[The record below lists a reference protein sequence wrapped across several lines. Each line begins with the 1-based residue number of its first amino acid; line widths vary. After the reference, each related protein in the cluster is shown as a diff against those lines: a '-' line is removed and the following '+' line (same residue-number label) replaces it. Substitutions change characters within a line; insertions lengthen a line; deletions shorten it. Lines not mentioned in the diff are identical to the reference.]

1 MAFPGDHY
9 PLGSHREG
17 VGSTQTNRD
26 RFFPTVDGQPGGET
40 FPKFVSRSDRWR
52 ISACQTGR
60 ASFGESSR
68 PETFG
73 HTRIAPQ
80 PGRARIVQVAKAVR
94 RAFSVVTQLPAFL
107 NKAAQIGKVR
117 KTNPRMRPARARPRL
132 DRDRPRPPIVGHA
145 KSSSCPGPR
154 RGANNAGS
162 SSGHVSARRS
172 RRPPRFVQMRLTCFL
187 RPHSRVF
194 PQATPAATERS

>member
-1 MAFPGDHY
+1 MGRRRPTETVSFPR
-9 PLGSHREG
+9 LT
-17 VGSTQTNRD
+17 VNRVAKL
-26 RFFPTVDGQPGGET
+26 FPNLCHVLTGGASVRVRRDARRSVKVRA
-40 FPKFVSRSDRWR
+40 PKPSVTRVSRPNPV
-52 ISACQTGR
+52 AR
-60 ASFGESSR
+60 ASFRSQRRSGGRSR
-68 PETFG
+68 WS
-73 HTRIAPQ
+73 RSY
-80 PGRARIVQVAKAVR
+80 R
-94 RAFSVVTQLPAFL
+94 LFL
-107 NKAAQIGKVR
+107 AQIGKVR